1 VKYAELLEQDE
12 EMAKIEDTIQDSVLD
27 YVVSKYE
34 KDIDSSISEYPYL
47 EIYSSLMKE
56 RPEMFWKDILLWFS
70 FERLLPSGKT
80 PLEEFVDTKVENE
93 KEREMLYNIKNMI
106 HDEFEVIEV
115 NRNVVRLKSK
125 NGKMYDT
132 LFYDDG
138 NFYIKGMHLKTR
150 LYKFGE
156 FYRFGGISVAA
167 IRTED
172 FVKMQ
177 ADMLMNSWQEHEIER
192 FEDII
197 IRPFTNLQVVLNKY
211 PFQWVDGIYSNLG
224 LSGDRLKDKKV
235 KSIVSVLT
243 SEKVSQIIR
252 VLPSDSKEALRIII
266 KDGGL
271 TKWSNIKNFGH
282 DDSFFWNESKPKSVI
297 GILRLNA
304 LIVVGK
310 CWFGSKKYKIA
321 AIPSDIIEYVKH
333 ALEDESSLNN
343 LNKNT

>member
-1 VKYAELLEQDE
+1 
-12 EMAKIEDTIQDSVLD
+12 MAKVEDTIQDSVLD
-27 YVVSKYE
+27 YVISKYE
-34 KDIDSSISEYPYL
+34 KELDSSVSEYPYFD
-47 EIYSSLMKE
+47 IYGSLMKE
-56 RPEMFWKDILLWFS
+56 QPQMFWKDVLLWFS
-70 FERLLPSGKT
+70 FERKLPNGKT
-80 PLEEFVDTKVENE
+80 PLEEFADAKITDE
-93 KEREMLYNIKNMI
+93 KERAMLYNLKNMV
-106 HDEFEVIEV
+106 HGEFEVVVV
-115 NRNVVRLKSK
+115 NGNVVSLKSE
-125 NGKMYDT
+125 NGEIYDT

-138 NFYIKGMHLKTR
+138 NFYTKGMYLKTR

-177 ADMLMNSWQEHEIER
+177 ADMLMNSWQEHEIGR

-252 VLPSDSKEALRIII
+252 ALPSDSKEALKIII

-271 TKWSNIKNFGH
+271 TKWPNIKNFSH
-282 DDSFFWNESKPKSVI
+282 DDSFFWNETKPKSVI

-304 LIVVGK
+304 LIIVGK

-321 AIPSDIIEYVKH
+321 AIPSDIVEYAKH

-343 LNKNT
+343 LNKDT